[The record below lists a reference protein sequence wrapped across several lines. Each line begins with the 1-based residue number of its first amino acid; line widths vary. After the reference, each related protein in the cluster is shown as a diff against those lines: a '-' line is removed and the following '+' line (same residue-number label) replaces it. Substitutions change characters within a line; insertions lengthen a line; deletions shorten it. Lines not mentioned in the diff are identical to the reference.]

1 MNIEN
6 YNDYLNY
13 KIKTVY
19 QYSTQLSKILGI
31 EKNKFWHK
39 RKDIETT
46 LDFIIKDYFNR
57 MTKEVDKDLIHCF
70 INNKD
75 ISKYHLDR
83 EIQSTLNYF
92 IENERA
98 FEIKV
103 FEKEI
108 ILCAI
113 TIYIANNLDIS
124 TSPYT
129 INKNN
134 YKTILLSYLEKFN
147 KISYIDIIDDG
158 KKNTNILLEMI
169 KTNVR
174 KERRIFELLNSN
186 ISFNKYIDISKED
199 IYYLTQ
205 YNYSVPNIKD
215 VDSNAAN
222 YIFDKD
228 NFANKFSLISIDL
241 VITTFMKLL
250 SVRKFN
256 KTFFIP
262 IKKNFLLD
270 DNSLNKIKLINKYKY
285 LKENIILL
293 INYNDIDELVLKNL
307 NKYNLNYYIYASK
320 NTKVDSNILEKDKN
334 YLVSKEF
341 YNEYKEIIDE
351 LKKEKQNIIVE
362 SFDSV
367 LTDRMIIEA
376 KEN

>member
-129 INKNN
+129 INKKN

-270 DNSLNKIKLINKYKY
+270 DNS
-285 LKENIILL
+285 
-293 INYNDIDELVLKNL
+293 
-307 NKYNLNYYIYASK
+307 
-320 NTKVDSNILEKDKN
+320 
-334 YLVSKEF
+334 
-341 YNEYKEIIDE
+341 
-351 LKKEKQNIIVE
+351 
-362 SFDSV
+362 
-367 LTDRMIIEA
+367 
-376 KEN
+376 